1 MRIRKLNLKNIGPFE
16 DAEIEFNPSEGT
28 QEIHIFTGPSGS
40 GKTTL
45 LQALAIFFG
54 SPPQNV
60 EALLKRMR
68 TGNSSR
74 LNIMIEDD
82 EWEENPD
89 FTISRVSL
97 IHTIERYSKSYFGA
111 VEFDSL
117 PYLPDYAA
125 KNKNEHWIPF
135 AYNGYRVVRSIP
147 IQAIQE
153 IEAGSWYDAF
163 SEALIF
169 DKRVL
174 EKTNAFS
181 INQWIANSIS
191 KRALSKE
198 KGKEKEAS
206 KYEAA
211 IKRLGEI
218 ISKIVGYKLEFD
230 LQTTPLSPVVKTQNS
245 ELEFDVLPDGLRSTI
260 SWIGD
265 LLMRLDF
272 FDSLRIDSPDWD
284 QATPI
289 NERRLFLFLDEIE
302 VHLHPAWQRNI
313 LPVVKEFFPNA
324 TIFLST
330 HSPFVVN
337 SIDGAWVYELKVEDG
352 KAELWEVTESKSS
365 ASYESVLREVFDIE
379 DPFGEAVT
387 KDLASFQQQ
396 RTEILQGKPV
406 DESRFLALAQKLAS
420 QSAELQGIVA
430 FELRQLSKN
439 MGRNYPL

>member
-16 DAEIEFNPSEGT
+16 DGEIEFKPSEGT
-28 QEIHIFTGPSGS
+28 QEIHIFTGPNGS

-68 TGNSSR
+68 SDYSSKIKITLEDAEWSKPPGFSVNR
-74 LNIMIEDD
+74 LDL
-82 EWEENPD
+82 
-89 FTISRVSL
+89 V
-97 IHTIERYSKSYFGA
+97 HTIERYSHSYYGA
-111 VEFDSL
+111 VEFSKL
-117 PYLPDYAA
+117 PYLPEYAST
-125 KNKNEHWIPF
+125 NKKENWLPF
-135 AYNGYRVVRSIP
+135 AYNGYRVARSIP
-147 IQAIQE
+147 INAIQE
-153 IEAGSWYDAF
+153 IETGAWYDVF

-174 EKTNAFS
+174 EKPNAFT

-191 KRALSKE
+191 KRAISKE

-206 KYEAA
+206 KYESAL
-211 IKRLGEI
+211 KTLEQV
-218 ISKIVGYKLEFD
+218 ISKIVGYKIEFD
-230 LQTTPLSPVVKTQNS
+230 LQTTPLSLVAKSQNS

-284 QATPI
+284 QSSPI
-289 NERRLFLFLDEIE
+289 NQRRLFLFLDEIE
-302 VHLHPAWQRNI
+302 VHLHPSWQRNI

-324 TIFLST
+324 TIFLTT

-337 SIDGAWVYELKVEDG
+337 SVDGAWVYDLGLKDG
-352 KAELWEVTESKSS
+352 KAFLEKTRLSKTGE
-365 ASYESVLREVFDIE
+365 SYEYILRDIFDI
-379 DPFGEAVT
+379 DTRFGVEAQ
-387 KDLASFQQQ
+387 KDLDLFQQLKN
-396 RTEILQGKPV
+396 ELLQGKPIEEE
-406 DESRFLALAQKLAS
+406 DFLTLARRLAT
-420 QSAELQGIVA
+420 QSLELQSIIQ
-430 FELRQLSKN
+430 FELRQLNRIKGKS
-439 MGRNYPL
+439 YEI

>member
-1 MRIRKLNLKNIGPFE
+1 MRVRKLNLKKVGPFE
-16 DAEIEFNPSEGT
+16 DTEIEFKPTGST
-28 QEIHIFTGPSGS
+28 QEIHIFTGPNGS

-60 EALLKRMR
+60 EAVLKRMR
-68 TGNSSR
+68 ADNSSR
-74 LNIMIEDD
+74 LNLVIEDD
-82 EWEENPD
+82 EWDNDPD

-111 VEFDSL
+111 VEFDHL
-117 PYLPDYAA
+117 PYLPGYAA
-125 KNKNEHWIPF
+125 KKKNEHWLPF

-147 IQAIQE
+147 IHAIQE
-153 IEAGSWYDAF
+153 IESGTWYDTF

-174 EKTNAFS
+174 EKPNAFS
-181 INQWIANSIS
+181 INQWIANNIS

-198 KGKEKEAS
+198 KGKEKEAG

-230 LQTTPLSPVVKTQNS
+230 LQTTPLSPVVKTQNA

-272 FDSLRIDSPDWD
+272 FDSLRIDSSNWD

-302 VHLHPAWQRNI
+302 AHLHPAWQRNI
-313 LPVVKEFFPNA
+313 LPVVKDFFPNA
-324 TIFLST
+324 TIFLTT

-337 SIDGAWVYELKVEDG
+337 SIDGAWVYELKVKDG
-352 KAELWEVTESKSS
+352 NAEPHEVTESKAS
-365 ASYESVLREVFDIE
+365 ASYESVLREVFDIA
-379 DPFGEAVT
+379 DPFGESVT
-387 KDLASFQQQ
+387 KDLALFQQQ
-396 RTEILQGKPV
+396 RTALLQGKPI
-406 DESRFLALAQKLAS
+406 DEMQFLAHAQKLAS

-439 MGRNYPL
+439 LGKDYLL